1 MKKSGV
7 MSVGLC
13 GRSGAGKG
21 YIGKMFAERGIPSID
36 TDAVY
41 RKMTSPVCDVSRLSP
56 CMLELVGRFGERVLS
71 PDLSLNRPVMRQI
84 VFGETAE
91 DGALDDLNRITHRHI
106 LTETKRESDRLYKC
120 GYPIVLIDAPVLF
133 ESGFDKMCECV
144 ICVSA
149 PEDVLVKRIC
159 NRDNLSEEDARR
171 RLASQKSVHELEE
184 RADFVIYNDDTR
196 PVLYERVDR
205 CVERLRE
212 LYAENYENDIPNG

>member
-1 MKKSGV
+1 MKKNGV

-21 YIGKMFAERGIPSID
+21 YIGKMFAEYDIPSVD

-41 RKMTSPVCDVSRLSP
+41 RQMTSCVSDVSQLSP
-56 CMLELVGRFGERVLS
+56 CMLELVRRFGDRILS

-91 DGALDDLNRITHRHI
+91 HGALDDLNRITHRHI
-106 LTETKRESDRLYKC
+106 LIETKRETDRLYKC

-149 PEDVLVKRIC
+149 PEDVLVERIC
-159 NRDNLSEEDARR
+159 KRDSLSTEDARR

-196 PVLYERVDR
+196 PVLYERVR
-205 CVERLRE
+205 QCVKRLRE
-212 LYAENYENDIPNG
+212 LYIENYENDVPCK